1 MVFFKH
7 VYFPKPPLL
16 KERKVNGKRHYV
28 SPSGKLLPS
37 VTTVTGLLSE
47 AGIQAWKNRI
57 GSEEAN
63 KVGERAMSNGTF
75 LHKMFEEF
83 LDNKQPKPSNE
94 TVTKLFEQAKETV
107 TQNINNIRAQEVQL
121 YSDKIGIAGRVDCI
135 ADYDGVL
142 SVIDFKSAK
151 QKKRKSYLKGYFAQ
165 ATAYA
170 EMYKELTNQKIEQ
183 IVILISA
190 EDGTVEAFKENP
202 DNYIDLLMD
211 VIADYKNRNNLDE
224 VIL

>member
-47 AGIQAWKNRI
+47 AGIQAWKNRV
-57 GSEEAN
+57 GAEES
-63 KVGERAMSNGTF
+63 KRVFIRSTGNGTS
-75 LHKMFEEF
+75 LHKMFEDF
-83 LDNKQPKPSNE
+83 LDNKEPKPNNE
-94 TVTKLFEQAKETV
+94 AVTKMFEQAKDHV
-107 TQNINNIRAQEVQL
+107 IQNINNIRAQEVQL

-151 QKKRKSYLKGYFAQ
+151 QKKQKSWIKGYFAQ

-170 EMYKELTNQKIEQ
+170 EMFKELTNQKITQ
-183 IVILISA
+183 IVILVSA
-190 EDGTVEAFKENP
+190 EDGTVQAFKENP
-202 DNYIDLLMD
+202 DNYIELLTD
-211 VIADYKNRNNLDE
+211 VLADYKNRNQLDE